1 MGKIV
6 LCEWCHRRPAVI
18 KAYRTFYADT
28 EFEQTS
34 SYFECEECA
43 RKSNADV
50 TGIGD

>member
-1 MGKIV
+1 MKKVIR
-6 LCEWCHRRPAVI
+6 CDWCGRPAII
-18 KAYRTFYADT
+18 KTCRTFYEDT